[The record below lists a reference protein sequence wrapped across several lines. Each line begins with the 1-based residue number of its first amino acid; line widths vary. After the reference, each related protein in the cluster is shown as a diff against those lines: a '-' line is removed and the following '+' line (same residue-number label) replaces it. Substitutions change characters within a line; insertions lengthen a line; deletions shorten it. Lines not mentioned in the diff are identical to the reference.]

1 MRLDLHNHTRHS
13 PDSRV
18 DPADLVRRGK
28 AIGLDGIAITDHNS
42 MAGLASA
49 MEAAT
54 DLHDFLVIPAMEVST
69 AEGHILAYGVTSP
82 VPRDLPPPETVER
95 IVAQGGIAVAA
106 HPYRFWSGL
115 GERAT
120 RSAPFAAYE
129 VHNARTL
136 RIGNARASRLADAAR
151 VGRTG
156 GSDSHILEELGR
168 GVTVLDGGGGS
179 VDDALQAVASRKT
192 SGEGVHRGARAT
204 AVYVTKCLSE
214 WTLRGMRRI

>member
-1 MRLDLHNHTRHS
+1 MHRRRGHSLVFRSWFRAKRKPFGPRGRAGRVRLDLHNHTRHS

-129 VHNARTL
+129 VHTARTL

-156 GSDSHILEELGR
+156 GSDS
-168 GVTVLDGGGGS
+168 
-179 VDDALQAVASRKT
+179 
-192 SGEGVHRGARAT
+192 
-204 AVYVTKCLSE
+204 
-214 WTLRGMRRI
+214 

>member
-1 MRLDLHNHTRHS
+1 MHRRRVHSLVFCSWFRAKRKPFGPRGRAGRVRLDLHNHTRHS

-28 AIGLDGIAITDHNS
+28 AIGLDGI
-42 MAGLASA
+42 
-49 MEAAT
+49 
-54 DLHDFLVIPAMEVST
+54 
-69 AEGHILAYGVTSP
+69 
-82 VPRDLPPPETVER
+82 
-95 IVAQGGIAVAA
+95 
-106 HPYRFWSGL
+106 
-115 GERAT
+115 
-120 RSAPFAAYE
+120 
-129 VHNARTL
+129 
-136 RIGNARASRLADAAR
+136 ARASRLADAAR